1 MVSTYKKKGKKENY
15 PIFLISFAE
24 SATSRLGPSFLPHK
38 EFLEA
43 NQAVRLPALLLDDAL
58 VELPQTE
65 GAHKVLRVKLA
76 AQGRDAAA
84 RDGLAAASTQGALAG
99 VVVERAEQSAVQLH
113 EAAVS
118 EGLPALLGGSGGEE
132 HREGYVYGGGGMHGV

>member
-1 MVSTYKKKGKKENY
+1 M
-15 PIFLISFAE
+15 
-24 SATSRLGPSFLPHK
+24 
-38 EFLEA
+38 
-43 NQAVRLPALLLDDAL
+43 LLLDDAL
-58 VELPQTE
+58 VELPQTQ

-84 RDGLAAASTQGALAG
+84 RDGLAAASAQGAPHR

-118 EGLPALLGGSGGEE
+118 EGLPALLGGSGG
-132 HREGYVYGGGGMHGV
+132 GGNTGKAM

>member
-1 MVSTYKKKGKKENY
+1 MLTCSTVSTYKKIKEND
-15 PIFLISFAE
+15 PIFLMPLTG
-24 SATSRLGPSFLPHK
+24 SATSRLGSSFLPHK

-118 EGLPALLGGSGGEE
+118 EGLPALLGGGGGGE
-132 HREGYVYGGGGMHGV
+132 HREGLCG

>member
-1 MVSTYKKKGKKENY
+1 MVSTYKKKKEKKENY
-15 PIFLISFAE
+15 PIFLISFN
-24 SATSRLGPSFLPHK
+24 ATSRQGSSFIPHK
-38 EFLEA
+38 ELLEA
-43 NQAVRLPALLLDDAL
+43 NQAVRLPAALLDDAL

-65 GAHKVLRVKLA
+65 GAHKMLRVKLA

-84 RDGLAAASTQGALAG
+84 RDGLAAGSTQGALAG

-118 EGLPALLGGSGGEE
+118 EGLPALLGGSRGEE
-132 HREGYVYGGGGMHGV
+132 HR